1 MITNCEETFISQK
14 ANQWKRN
21 NLVIKF
27 VKWSDVI
34 IHVLCSDNQQNLR
47 SQYLIG
53 LIVPVHLLR
62 LLADN
67 FLLCQPSPDV
77 ECFIAIA

>member
-1 MITNCEETFISQK
+1 MDTNCDEIFISQK

-21 NLVIKF
+21 SLVNKI

-34 IHVLCSDNQQNLR
+34 IHVLCSDNQQNLGSR
-47 SQYLIG
+47 YLIG
-53 LIVPVHLLR
+53 LIVSVHLLR
-62 LLADN
+62 LLADYS
-67 FLLCQPSPDV
+67 LPCQPSPDV